1 MSFET
6 KRRLTRSTK
15 DAIFAGV
22 CGGIAEYMELDSTA
36 IRVSVFGIDCIQS
49 SLSRS
54 IALHNP
60 LGHHAKG
67 R

>member
-36 IRVSVFGIDCIQS
+36 IRVLYAALTVFSAAFQEYCS
-49 SLSRS
+49 T
-54 IALHNP
+54 
-60 LGHHAKG
+60 
-67 R
+67 